1 MIGIPTL
8 LANGNFEVYHQLVV
22 ENKEGVALANVSA
35 VKDLKAQFGPE
46 FFIQVSD
53 LALVTPPTNAD
64 SSITLNVLGWDGTAA
79 TNLIDQAVTTNVLA
93 SDDSF
98 EIGFKVEIDALA
110 TKGVLEKKTTVAGT
124 AINNTKASLTDAAGN
139 KLTASD
145 DSGSDADPRNLTLS
159 IDSTE
164 PDEPAPRSVP
174 SLSLTKTS
182 GDAFANGDNW
192 DVTFTLALENNGTLA
207 INRVEIFDDLA
218 ASFGGQFAGVTL
230 DRVTAGSENTGSAL
244 IANPRFTRDTLRS
257 LVSSTGPVNVGDTF
271 EVVFTV
277 TIDPNVGGTA
287 ASGLESQS
295 NAVCEAVD
303 ENGDTITNLVK
314 SSSTAQKA
322 GNKVSSRATAIV
334 SEPKPIVKPD
344 IAVAK
349 SVARGPLPLA
359 SGNFGVTYELVVA
372 NAGNVDLAELTLV
385 EDLAGQFGSV
395 LLRAGKV
402 ALASPPSH
410 ARSRV
415 KLDGAWNGDGATEL
429 VNQTASP
436 RLAVGDSFTVEFTVE
451 VDPTAVGGP
460 NSLENQVVVTG
471 KPVEV
476 INENLLS
483 SNDDVVL
490 ATEISNDTGADHD
503 RDNLVAEVDQESSG
517 DTAPSLADLVIKK
530 AIVSNDTGADLNSDS
545 LSVEV
550 DQESRDDTAPSL
562 ADLAIKKAIVSNDTG
577 ADLNSDNLTA
587 EVDQES
593 SDDTA
598 PSLSDLAIK
607 KAIAGDP
614 VKTNRGNYV
623 VTYQLLIEN
632 TGNVDLANLSL
643 LEDLLTLFGPP
654 LIKAGNLTIASGPS
668 DAGSSVSVDSVGWN
682 GKTGTE
688 LLDSLAANILVS
700 GDAFTIQFEV
710 ELNPKRIISP
720 QEKQAYPSLLP
731 GFHSAKLTPIGD
743 LITSFIGAPGPI
755 YSGIPIDRNPSPSGL
770 DSETRVPSRYSVGDG
785 SIMAAV

>member
-46 FFIQVSD
+46 FFIRVSG
-53 LALVTPPTNAD
+53 LTLVTPPTNAD

-139 KLTASD
+139 KITASD

-322 GNKVSSRATAIV
+322 GNKVSSRATAIL

-359 SGNFGVTYELVVA
+359 SGYFGVTYELVVA

-415 KLDGAWNGDGATEL
+415 NLDGAWSGDGATEL
-429 VNQTASP
+429 INQTTSP

-451 VDPTAVGGP
+451 VDPSAVGGP
-460 NSLENQVVVTG
+460 KSLENQIVVTG
-471 KPVEV
+471 EPVEV

-517 DTAPSLADLVIKK
+517 DTAPSLADL
-530 AIVSNDTGADLNSDS
+530 
-545 LSVEV
+545 
-550 DQESRDDTAPSL
+550 
-562 ADLAIKKAIVSNDTG
+562 AIKKAIVSNDTG

-593 SDDTA
+593 SGDTA
-598 PSLSDLAIK
+598 PSLADLAIK
-607 KAIAGDP
+607 KAIVGDP

-654 LIKAGNLTIASGPS
+654 LIKAGNLTIASGPR
-668 DAGSSVSVDSVGWN
+668 DAVSSVSVDSVGWN

-688 LLDSLAANILVS
+688 LLDSLTANILVS

-770 DSETRVPSRYSVGDG
+770 DSETRVPSRYSVDDG
-785 SIMAAV
+785 SIMAPV